1 MTLLVLAYLAGIFTI
16 ASPCI
21 LPILPFVL
29 AGAGKS
35 FRRESLPMLLGLA
48 VAFAGIASLAAFAGG
63 WAVEVNHQARN
74 VILVLLALFG
84 LTLLFPALA
93 DRLLRP
99 ATAAGTRL
107 SEWASRQRD
116 ERGLSPMHA
125 VLLGVATGL
134 IWAPCAGPV
143 LGLVLS
149 GAALNGPSLETGA
162 LLLAYGLGA
171 ATSLAAAILLGQR
184 FFNLMKRP
192 ASWNDGFRRM
202 IGAAVVVSAGAI
214 WFGA

>member
-99 ATAAGTRL
+99 AGWFA
-107 SEWASRQRD
+107 
-116 ERGLSPMHA
+116 
-125 VLLGVATGL
+125 
-134 IWAPCAGPV
+134 
-143 LGLVLS
+143 
-149 GAALNGPSLETGA
+149 
-162 LLLAYGLGA
+162 
-171 ATSLAAAILLGQR
+171 
-184 FFNLMKRP
+184 RP
-192 ASWNDGFRRM
+192 APP
-202 IGAAVVVSAGAI
+202 APA
-214 WFGA
+214 